1 MSKRLAFALVL
12 MALAL
17 FGLSACTPCDMVA
30 PGLVSPD
37 WREILDPNSAVLDWN
52 YTDSCT
58 PDNFEILLSKYS
70 DFSIIAH
77 TGTVAGSTTTWTAP
91 TLDDAEEYFWAVRA
105 KDEGVYG
112 PQSTELRSF
121 FTGPTC
127 GAGDLVAPNLAA
139 PDFGTIYD
147 NNYDSLEW
155 SWPLHTCIPESY
167 KVEVSEG
174 VPSFTDTTYNGA
186 TGTPGTSWG
195 FGSPPPAATQFWWR
209 ISAFADGAYGPASM
223 HKMFWTAPACT
234 SGSLVAPVPESPV
247 DDEIVLYQ
255 MPIFTW
261 IYPDPSCTPEGQR
274 ILVSDK
280 PDMSSILLDMN
291 SPTIAARATMSA
303 VSFPD
308 CGEYYWQV
316 SGISG
321 GIEGPA
327 SPVQRFV
334 IDTAGICD
342 CSPGATT
349 IPVQTGPANYS
360 ILPDTNAHLRW
371 YNPGG
376 CFPDGAAVQIATA
389 HDYSDMNEFTFPGQ
403 FVTGYDPPALNPA
416 TQYRW
421 KAAYY
426 MDDGGSPAIGN
437 YSGTKSFFTGPECT
451 TLAEVVAP
459 VRLAPPDGST
469 INANSAALQFTPGS
483 PGCIPDGYLLHLHEL
498 ADFSDPNQLTE
509 YFSPA
514 TTALT
519 ELLDDCTMYYWS
531 VTAVQDGGYGPE
543 SDHGS
548 FFVDIDGTCTPPG
561 SPGTSKSNFFCRA
574 SPWAVSEARWTI
586 EIGHRVLAIARNPQT
601 TYVLLNVLDQTT
613 MKPFLHEI
621 HCWAWLGNL
630 IPGWPDTEDDGEH
643 GFEILQVI
651 IPPDPPEEEPDSEP
665 ELICQINLG
674 AEECKKAGGSY
685 EQSKRTGTWEC
696 ICP

>member
-1 MSKRLAFALVL
+1 MSKRLIFALVL

-58 PDNFEILLSKYS
+58 PDNFEILLSKDS
-70 DFSIIAH
+70 NFSVIEH

-127 GAGDLVAPNLAA
+127 GAGDLVAPNLGD
-139 PDFGTIYD
+139 PPSGGIYD
-147 NNYDSLEW
+147 NDYDSLTW

-167 KVEVSEG
+167 RVEVSID

-209 ISAFADGAYGPASM
+209 ISAYADGAYGPASM
-223 HKMFWTAPACT
+223 HKRFFTAPACA
-234 SGSLVAPVPESPV
+234 SGSLLAPTPEHPV
-247 DDEIVLYQ
+247 DGEIVEFL

-261 IYPDPSCTPEGQR
+261 SYPDPSCTPEGQR
-274 ILVSDK
+274 ILLSDK
-280 PDMSSILLDMN
+280 PDMSSIIFDAN
-291 SPTIAARATMSA
+291 SPTSAARAMISWATLA
-303 VSFPD
+303 D
-308 CGEYYWQV
+308 CGEYYWQI
-316 SGISG
+316 SAISG
-321 GIEGPA
+321 GIEGPS
-327 SPVQRFV
+327 SPIQRFV
-334 IDTAGICD
+334 IDTTGTCD

-349 IPVQTGPANYS
+349 IPVQTGPTNYS

-389 HDYSDMNEFTFPGQ
+389 HDYSDMDEFTFPGQ

-437 YSGTKSFFTGPECT
+437 YSGTRSFFTGPECT
-451 TLAEVVAP
+451 SLSEVVAP

-469 INANSAALQFTPGS
+469 VNANYAALQFTPGS

-498 ADFSDPNQLTE
+498 ADFSDPNQLAE
-509 YFSPA
+509 YSHPA
-514 TTALT
+514 TTVLT
-519 ELLDDCTMYYWS
+519 DPLTNCQEYHWS

-548 FFVDIDGTCTPPG
+548 FFVDVDGTCS
-561 SPGTSKSNFFCRA
+561 SPGVPATAKSNFFCRA
-574 SPWAVSEARWTI
+574 STWEVSDALWTI
-586 EIGHRVLAIARNPQT
+586 ETTHRVLAIARIPWNP
-601 TYVLLNVLDQTT
+601 L
-613 MKPFLHEI
+613 
-621 HCWAWLGNL
+621 
-630 IPGWPDTEDDGEH
+630 
-643 GFEILQVI
+643 
-651 IPPDPPEEEPDSEP
+651 
-665 ELICQINLG
+665 
-674 AEECKKAGGSY
+674 
-685 EQSKRTGTWEC
+685 
-696 ICP
+696 